1 MTHRITGRA
10 ANRGVGRQG
19 ARIAAVGAMG
29 VAAAVL
35 VVTPAFAKGGAT
47 LSAVPGTVKVGQSV
61 HVKGQGDED
70 GLRYGKFCVQDRVGT
85 HGAWHA
91 VKCGRIVEFDGGGVA
106 KADVKV
112 KATHRG
118 MLQFR
123 GVLYIVDGPRG
134 GHPTESQTAEI
145 RTVQVH

>member
-1 MTHRITGRA
+1 MTHRVTGRA
-10 ANRGVGRQG
+10 ANRRVGRQG

-35 VVTPAFAKGGAT
+35 AVTPAFAKGSAT

-61 HVKGQGDED
+61 HVKGQGDSD
-70 GLRYGKFCVQDRVGT
+70 GLRYGKLCVQDRVGT

-106 KADVKV
+106 KVDVKV

-118 MLQFR
+118 VLQFR
-123 GVLYIVDGPRG
+123 GVLYGVDGPRG
-134 GHPTESQTAEI
+134 GHPTGERTTEV
-145 RTVQVH
+145 RTVHVR